1 MRKILIIIY
10 SLIILIGC
18 NKEHQFNIK
27 LYDSYDYMKIYN
39 LINEIYENAKNKN
52 IEYFKNIKNIEDDI
66 VNNNYLEILKLRYN
80 KLEYSDIE
88 ILEYDYTLEIM
99 SIMDMIIRSELILN
113 YKKYAYLAVDGINL
127 NFCFNNSQIHYQLF
141 IYKDENKDWVLIDFY
156 ECR

>member
-1 MRKILIIIY
+1 M
-10 SLIILIGC
+10 LIGC
-18 NKEHQFNIK
+18 SKEHQFNIK

-52 IEYFKNIKNIEDDI
+52 IEYFRNIKNIEDDI
-66 VNNNYLEILKLRYN
+66 VNKDYLDILKLQYN

-113 YKKYAYLAVDGINL
+113 YKKYAYLAVESINL
-127 NFCFNNSQIHYQLF
+127 NFCFDNSQIHYQLF